1 MNGRWK
7 NALQDLSFYDDVTND
22 AERGRVFDEIF
33 ALSAGS
39 LTGFEGK
46 TIEKRPAVNYFF
58 IQFFDNHEANDAVF

>member
-46 TIEKRPAVNYFF
+46 NYRQK
-58 IQFFDNHEANDAVF
+58 IDAVFFSLSFLL